1 MFGTEGM
8 YFDPLVYLSFRL
20 DYRLFGLDYR
30 WYHLSDITLHAV
42 NGILI
47 FYFIKLISR
56 DTLPALFGSII
67 FVSSFSAS
75 DAVLWSSSRV
85 DLIAAFF
92 LLVSLISFSQYL
104 SIEKKYLYAVSV
116 VAFILAL
123 CAKITP
129 IVAPILFIILIFYER
144 KDGRSRYALIIP
156 FVIITILYIGLLI
169 LAANNKGEVMYKVL
183 SPNFYTYS
191 LSLASLFIPESIL
204 SKLKPMYVFPL
215 IYGFVFLV
223 QAVKIKPSAAKI
235 RTIGLFTMLLFLTP
249 LLALGDLETVYP
261 EDDPYYMLNS
271 PSHRIYLAS
280 IGMSIFISGL
290 LSACYKAKKT
300 TVAVSMALFVIL
312 IIGVGSYEIRQR
324 ERSWGARAGE
334 IKGFINDLRALKP
347 NFPEYSVIEF
357 INPPLPKGFL
367 WPMLKIYYNLEKVT
381 VNRLLN
387 FYDDVQAPIRNIEHN
402 RYFVFVIGSSGLNDF
417 TLPANELLKKRFI
430 YHNPDTDPLVKVK
443 TREEYRSLAASLNSQ
458 ISNLIY

>member
-1 MFGTEGM
+1 MFGSEGL

-30 WYHLSDITLHAV
+30 WYHLSDITLHAI

-56 DTLPALFGSII
+56 DTLPALLGSIV
-67 FVSSFSAS
+67 FVSSSSAS

-92 LLVSLISFSQYL
+92 LLVSLISFSRCIR
-104 SIEKKYLYAVSV
+104 IEKKYLYAVSI
-116 VAFILAL
+116 VAYILAL

-144 KDGRSRYALIIP
+144 KDGRSRYTLIIP

-169 LAANNKGEVMYKVL
+169 IVSTNKGVLINKVL

-204 SKLKPMYVFPL
+204 PKLNPTYVFPL
-215 IYGFVFLV
+215 IYGFVSML

-235 RTIGLFTMLLFLTP
+235 RTIGLVTMLLFLAP
-249 LLALGDLETVYP
+249 LLALGDLKMVSP
-261 EDDPYYMLNS
+261 EDDPYYLLSS

-290 LSACYKAKKT
+290 LSACCKAKT
-300 TVAVSMALFVIL
+300 ATVVASLVLLAML
-312 IIGVGSYEIRQR
+312 IVGVGGYEIRQR
-324 ERSWGARAGE
+324 ERSWGDRAGE
-334 IKGFINDLRALKP
+334 IKGFINDLKALRP
-347 NFPEYSVIEF
+347 NFPEGSVIEL
-357 INPPLPKGFL
+357 INPPLPRGFL
-367 WPMLKIYYNLEKVT
+367 WPMMKVYYNLEKVT
-381 VNRLLN
+381 VHRLLK
-387 FYDDVQAPIRNIEHN
+387 FYDDVQAPIGDINLN
-402 RYFVFVIGSSGLNDF
+402 RYFVFVMGSNGLEDF
-417 TLPANELLKKRFI
+417 TLPARELLKKRFI
-430 YHNPDTDPLVKVK
+430 YHNPATDPFVKENI
-443 TREEYRSLAASLNSQ
+443 REEYSSLAASLNSQ
-458 ISNLIY
+458 IPSLD